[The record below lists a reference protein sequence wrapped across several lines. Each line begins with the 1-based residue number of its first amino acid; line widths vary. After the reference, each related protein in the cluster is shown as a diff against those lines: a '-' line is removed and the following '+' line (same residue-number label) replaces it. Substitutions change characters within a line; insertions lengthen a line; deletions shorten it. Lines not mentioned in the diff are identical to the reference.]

1 MIGVE
6 PTQNA
11 PQAFA
16 LPLGYIHHISPFEAR
31 LTTVTM
37 FHVKIYI
44 STCGRVCDHSA
55 LAQSQLDRGFD
66 IKFEVAQSAIIPEN
80 RLDAPERRFSQEYHI
95 FECRFYHAILQGC
108 PGWSRTNI
116 ISVNSRTLCRLS
128 YWTMRVPIGSRTRT
142 FSFAGK
148 CASITL

>member
-11 PQAFA
+11 SQAFA
-16 LPLGYIHHISPFEAR
+16 LPLGYIHHIF
-31 LTTVTM
+31 LTSFATVTM
-37 FHVKIYI
+37 FYVELYA
-44 STCGRVCDHSA
+44 SACGCIRYHSA
-55 LAQSQLDRGFD
+55 LSQSQLDRCFD
-66 IKFEVAQSAIIPEN
+66 IKFVVAQSTIIPEN
-80 RLDAPERRFSQEYHI
+80 RFDAPERRFSREYHV

-142 FSFAGK
+142 FSSAGK